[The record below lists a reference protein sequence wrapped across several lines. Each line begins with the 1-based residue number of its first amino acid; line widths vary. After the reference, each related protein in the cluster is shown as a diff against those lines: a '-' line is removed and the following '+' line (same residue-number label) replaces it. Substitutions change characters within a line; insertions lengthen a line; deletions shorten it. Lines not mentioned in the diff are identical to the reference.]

1 MRAALLSLALKSSKS
16 MARRRFFAA
25 GLVSTSRKT
34 IQSGLKKRGL
44 SNRALIVGIVLFALA
59 VTLAPPIQHY
69 FTQKAQIN
77 SLRTQLAD
85 NQAMLDKAADE
96 LAQWNDPE
104 YVASQ
109 ARARLHFIFPGERQY
124 IVVGDDALE
133 NLNEQTKVSEQL
145 PVGLPW
151 YSRLISSIT
160 STNVNQ

>member
-1 MRAALLSLALKSSKS
+1 
-16 MARRRFFAA
+16 MARRKFIAA
-25 GLVSTSRKT
+25 GLVSSSRKT

-44 SNRALIVGIVLFALA
+44 SNRAVIVGIGLFELA
-59 VTLAPPIQHY
+59 VTLAPPIKHY

-85 NQAMLDKAADE
+85 NQAMLDKAAAE

-109 ARARLHFIFPGERQY
+109 ARARLHFVFPGERQY
-124 IVVGDDALE
+124 IVVGNDAIE
-133 NLNEQTKVSEQL
+133 NTNEQTKVSEQL

>member
-1 MRAALLSLALKSSKS
+1 MRAALLFLALKSKYQ

-77 SLRTQLAD
+77 SLRSQLAD

-109 ARARLHFIFPGERQY
+109 ARARLHFVFPGERQY
-124 IVVGDDALE
+124 IVVGDEALE

>member
-1 MRAALLSLALKSSKS
+1 

-109 ARARLHFIFPGERQY
+109 ARARLHFIFLGERQY

>member
-1 MRAALLSLALKSSKS
+1 

-85 NQAMLDKAADE
+85 NKAMLEKAAAE
-96 LAQWNDPE
+96 LSNWNDEE

-109 ARARLHFIFPGERQY
+109 ARARLHFVFPGERQY
-124 IVVGDDALE
+124 IVAGTDIDKSQP
-133 NLNEQTKVSEQL
+133 QTTNVVSQL
-145 PVGLPW
+145 PEGAPW
-151 YSRLISSIT
+151 YTRLIASVTESGL
-160 STNVNQ
+160 